1 MMGRT
6 IGVGVMLLALGGT
19 HVAGAHAGI
28 ADSPLPTIAA
38 GKKTQHLYSIPGVIN
53 VTNLGTYVACTS
65 TAKATEVIAVEA
77 FDSFGNVLNDVS
89 QTSTA
94 VVPGVTVLFGTGAA
108 AALLIDRNLGIGTL
122 HVGSARVLATSKSF
136 VCTAYISD
144 RTGNP
149 PTGMTYLTIVAKTSQ
164 KAAN

>member
-1 MMGRT
+1 
-6 IGVGVMLLALGGT
+6 MLLALGCGLAP
-19 HVAGAHAGI
+19 VAQGGI

-65 TAKATEVIAVEA
+65 TAKATEAIAVEV
-77 FDSFGNVLNDVS
+77 FDPFGNALNDVS

-94 VVPGVTVLFGTGAA
+94 VVPGVTVLYGTGSA
-108 AALLIDRNLGIGTL
+108 AALLLDRNLGIGTL
-122 HVGSARVLATSKSF
+122 HAGSARVLATSKSF
-136 VCTAYISD
+136 ICTAYISD